1 MVDTMVNFA
10 VRGAPRTA
18 IPFVIEGRACML
30 NRYPL
35 WKYLLILV
43 VLVVGLIY
51 SLPNLF
57 PEDPAIQLSSAQGET
72 LNERQIEH
80 VENALGENGIAVK
93 GVEEVNGLWLIRLR
107 NDNDQLN
114 ARDIAADLLGND
126 ATVALN
132 LAEATP
138 AWLQAFSASPMTLG
152 LDLRGGVHFL
162 LEVDMDAALTQRLEV
177 NASAM
182 RELLRSE
189 RIRYRNTDVEGR
201 SLSIDFASTEDRD
214 NARRLISRDFPN
226 FDYTNEGSGRSSR
239 LVMALSDQ
247 TINEIQDYA
256 INQNLTTLRNR
267 VNELGVAEPMVQ
279 RQGPN
284 QIVVELPGVQDTVAA
299 KRIVGATANLEFR
312 LEARNDTPSMETETH
327 VFRNDASRSAE
338 LMRDVIIT
346 GDSVSSASNS
356 FDENGRPQVNI
367 NLDGTGGTL
376 MNRATRTN
384 IGRNMA
390 VLFIEHKSEDT
401 VVIDPETGEET
412 IEREPYVE
420 RGLISLATIQSALG
434 NSFRITGLDSPTE
447 AAELSLLLRSGALAA
462 PIYFVQERTIGPSLG
477 AENIQRGLLSVQ
489 VGLLLLV
496 LFMLARYKVFGI
508 FANIALALNLTI
520 LVAVMSML
528 GATLTLPGIAGIV
541 LTLGMAVDA
550 NVLIF
555 ERIREEL
562 RNGLSIQQAIH
573 AGYERAFTSIV
584 DANITTLLVAI
595 ILFSIGTG
603 PVKGFAVTLS
613 IGILTSMFTAL
624 MVTRALVNLTYGS
637 RPVKKLWI

>member
-1 MVDTMVNFA
+1 
-10 VRGAPRTA
+10 
-18 IPFVIEGRACML
+18 ML

-35 WKYLLILV
+35 WKYLIILV
-43 VLVVGLIY
+43 VLAAGLIY
-51 SLPNLF
+51 SLPNLY
-57 PEDPAIQLSSAQGET
+57 PEDPAIQLSNAQGSA
-72 LNERQIEH
+72 LDERQVDA
-80 VENALGENGIAVK
+80 VESALTEQGIGIKAV
-93 GVEEVNGLWLIRLR
+93 ESLNDQWLIRL
-107 NDNDQLN
+107 NHADDQLR
-114 ARDIAADLLGND
+114 ARDIAAQTLGNN

-138 AWLQAFSASPMTLG
+138 AWLQSLSASPMTLG

-162 LEVDMDAALTQRLEV
+162 LEVDMEAALTQRLEV
-177 NASAM
+177 NASAI
-182 RELLRSE
+182 RELLRGE
-189 RIRYRNTDVEGR
+189 RIRYRNTEVEG
-201 SLSIDFASTEDRD
+201 STLSVDFASPEDRD
-214 NARRLISRDFPN
+214 TARRLISRDFPN
-226 FDYTNEGSGRSSR
+226 FEYTNEGDGRAAR
-239 LVMALSDQ
+239 LVMSLTDQ
-247 TINEIQDYA
+247 QVNEIQDYA
-256 INQNLTTLRNR
+256 VNQNLTTLRNR

-312 LEARNDTPSMETETH
+312 LEARPDSPSNETETLA
-327 VFRNDASRSAE
+327 FRNDASRSAE

-346 GDSVSSASNS
+346 GDSVSSASRS

-384 IGRNMA
+384 LGRNMA
-390 VLFIEHKSEDT
+390 VLFIEHRSEDT
-401 VVIDPETGEET
+401 VSVDPETGEQIT
-412 IEREPYVE
+412 IREPYVE
-420 RGLISLATIQSALG
+420 RGIISLATIQSALG

-447 AAELSLLLRSGALAA
+447 AGELALLLRSGSLAA
-462 PIYFVQERTIGPSLG
+462 PIYFAQERTIGPSLG
-477 AENIQRGLLSVQ
+477 AENIERGLLSVQ
-489 VGLLLLV
+489 VGLLLIV
-496 LFMLARYKVFGI
+496 LFMLVRYKVFGL
-508 FANIALALNLTI
+508 FANIALAFNLTL
-520 LVAVMSML
+520 LVAVMSLL

-555 ERIREEL
+555 ERIREEM
-562 RNGLSIQQAIH
+562 RNGLSAQQAIH

-584 DANITTLLVAI
+584 DANITTLLVAV

-613 IGILTSMFTAL
+613 IGILTSLFTAL
-624 MVTRALVNLTYGS
+624 MVTRAMVNLTYGKK
-637 RPVKKLWI
+637 PVAKPWI

>member
-1 MVDTMVNFA
+1 MDIARLSINRPVYTWIIMLICLLGGIWGFA
-10 VRGAPRTA
+10 TL
-18 IPFVIEGRACML
+18 GRL
-30 NRYPL
+30 
-35 WKYLLILV
+35 
-43 VLVVGLIY
+43 
-51 SLPNLF
+51 
-57 PEDPAIQLSSAQGET
+57 EDPAFTIKTAVVVTQYPGASA
-72 LNERQIEH
+72 
-80 VENALGENGIAVK
+80 
-93 GVEEVNGLWLIRLR
+93 EEV
-107 NDNDQLN
+107 
-114 ARDIAADLLGND
+114 A
-126 ATVALN
+126 
-132 LAEATP
+132 
-138 AWLQAFSASPMTLG
+138 
-152 LDLRGGVHFL
+152 
-162 LEVDMDAALTQRLEV
+162 LEVTEPLESQIQKMSEIKDIESMNQPGLSWITV
-177 NASAM
+177 NMQDTFDGS
-182 RELLRSE
+182 EL
-189 RIRYRNTDVEGR
+189 
-201 SLSIDFASTEDRD
+201 
-214 NARRLISRDFPN
+214 P
-226 FDYTNEGSGRSSR
+226 
-239 LVMALSDQ
+239 
-247 TINEIQDYA
+247 EIW
-256 INQNLTTLRNR
+256 TKLRNR

-279 RQGPN
+279 RQGPS

-312 LEARNDTPSMETETH
+312 LEARHDTPDAETERFE
-327 VFRNDASRSAE
+327 FRNDPARSAE

-390 VLFIEHKSEDT
+390 VLFIEHKSEDRIE
-401 VVIDPETGEET
+401 VDPETGEET
-412 IEREPYVE
+412 IVREPYTE

-447 AAELSLLLRSGALAA
+447 AAELALLLRSGSLAA

-477 AENIQRGLLSVQ
+477 AENIERGLLSVQ
-489 VGLLLLV
+489 IGLLLVV
-496 LFMLARYKVFGI
+496 LFMLVRYKVFGV
-508 FANIALALNLTI
+508 FANIALALNLTL

-562 RNGLSIQQAIH
+562 RNGMSIQQAIY

-584 DANITTLLVAI
+584 DANITTLLVAV

-624 MVTRALVNLTYGS
+624 LVTRAMVNLTYGGK
-637 RPVKKLWI
+637 PVKKLRI

>member
-1 MVDTMVNFA
+1 
-10 VRGAPRTA
+10 
-18 IPFVIEGRACML
+18 ML

-43 VLVVGLIY
+43 VLLAGLVY

-57 PEDPAIQLSSAQGET
+57 PEDPAIQISSERGDAT
-72 LNERQIEH
+72 INERQLERIRASLDEADIE
-80 VENALGENGIAVK
+80 VQA
-93 GVEEVNGLWLIRLR
+93 VEEDPSSMLIRLS
-107 NDNDQLN
+107 DADDQIR
-114 ARDIAADLLGND
+114 ARDRISDLLGD
-126 ATVALN
+126 KYVVALN
-132 LAEATP
+132 LAESTP
-138 AWLQAFSASPMTLG
+138 AWLQSLSASPMTLG

-162 LEVDMDAALTQRLEV
+162 LEVDMDAALEQRLEV

-182 RELLRSE
+182 REQLRSE
-189 RIRYRNTDVEGR
+189 RIRYRDTQIEER
-201 SLSIDFASTEDRD
+201 TISMAFANAEDRD
-214 NARRLISRDFPN
+214 EARGLIAREFPE
-226 FDYTNEGSGRSSR
+226 FDYASEEGDRGAR
-239 LVMALSDQ
+239 LVMTMTDQ
-247 TINEIQDYA
+247 AVNELQDYA

-267 VNELGVAEPMVQ
+267 VNELGVAEPLVQ
-279 RQGPN
+279 RQGPER
-284 QIVVELPGVQDTVAA
+284 IVVELPGVQDTVEA

-312 LEARNDTPSMETETH
+312 LEARPDTPDSETESFP
-327 VFRNDASRSAE
+327 FRNNPSRSAD

-346 GDSVSSASNS
+346 GDSVSNANHS

-390 VLFIEHKSEDT
+390 VLFIEHKTRERTVIED
-401 VVIDPETGEET
+401 GEEVV
-412 IEREPYVE
+412 EREPYTE
-420 RGLISLATIQSALG
+420 RGIISLATIQSALG

-447 AAELSLLLRSGALAA
+447 AAELALLLRSGSLAA

-477 AENIQRGLLSVQ
+477 AENIERGVMSVQ
-489 VGLLLLV
+489 IGLLLVV
-496 LFMLARYKVFGI
+496 LFMLVRYKVFGV
-508 FANIALALNLTI
+508 FANVALALNLTL
-520 LVAVMSML
+520 LVAAMSLL

-562 RNGLSIQQAIH
+562 RTGLSVQQAIS
-573 AGYERAFTSIV
+573 AGYERAFTSII
-584 DANITTLLVAI
+584 DANITTLLVAV

-613 IGILTSMFTAL
+613 LGIITSLFTAL
-624 MVTRALVNLTYGS
+624 LVTRAMVNLTYGGK
-637 RPVKKLWI
+637 PVKKLWI

>member
-1 MVDTMVNFA
+1 
-10 VRGAPRTA
+10 
-18 IPFVIEGRACML
+18 ML

-57 PEDPAIQLSSAQGET
+57 PADPAIQISNAQGDS
-72 LNERQIEH
+72 LSARQIER
-80 VENALGENGIAVK
+80 VEDALIENGIDIKAI
-93 GVEEVNGLWLIRLR
+93 EENNGQWLIRLR
-107 NDNDQLN
+107 HDDDQLD
-114 ARDIAADLLGND
+114 ARDIAADIVDGD
-126 ATVALN
+126 TTVALN

-138 AWLQAFSASPMTLG
+138 EWLQAFSASPMTLG

-182 RELLRSE
+182 RELLRNE
-189 RIRYRNTDVEGR
+189 RIRYRNTDIEER
-201 SLSIDFASTEDRD
+201 SLSIDFASAEDRD
-214 NARRLISRDFPN
+214 TARRLISRDFPE
-226 FDYTNEGSGRSSR
+226 FEYTSEGDGRAST
-239 LVMALSDQ
+239 LEMTLSDQ
-247 TINEIQDYA
+247 SVNEIQDYA
-256 INQNLTTLRNR
+256 VNQNLTTLRNR
-267 VNELGVAEPMVQ
+267 VDELGVAEPMVQ

-284 QIVVELPGVQDTVAA
+284 QIVVELPGIQDTVAA

-312 LEARNDTPSMETETH
+312 LEARPDAPNNETETFT
-327 VFRNDASRSAE
+327 FRNQPSRTAE

-346 GDSVSSASNS
+346 GDSVSNASNS
-356 FDENGRPQVNI
+356 FDQNGRPQVNI
-367 NLDGTGGTL
+367 DLDGTGGTL

-390 VLFIEHKSEDT
+390 VLFIEHKSENT
-401 VVIDPETGEET
+401 AVVDPETGEET
-412 IEREPYVE
+412 MERETYVE
-420 RGLISLATIQSALG
+420 RGIISLATIQSALG

-447 AAELSLLLRSGALAA
+447 AAELALLLRSGSLAA

-477 AENIQRGLLSVQ
+477 AENIERGLLSVQ
-489 VGLLLLV
+489 IGLLLVV
-496 LFMLARYKVFGI
+496 LFMLVRYKVFGV
-508 FANIALALNLTI
+508 FANIALALNLTL

-562 RNGLSIQQAIH
+562 RNGLSVQQAIK

-584 DANITTLLVAI
+584 DANITTLLVAV

-613 IGILTSMFTAL
+613 IGILTSLFTAL
-624 MVTRALVNLTYGS
+624 MVTRAMVNLTYGS
-637 RPVKKLWI
+637 KPVKKLWI

>member
-1 MVDTMVNFA
+1 
-10 VRGAPRTA
+10 
-18 IPFVIEGRACML
+18 ML

-43 VLVVGLIY
+43 VLVAGLIY

-57 PEDPAIQLSSAQGET
+57 PADPAIQVSDAQGNA
-72 LNERQIEH
+72 LDERQITR
-80 VENALGENGIAVK
+80 VEEALSERDIAVK
-93 GVEEVNGLWLIRLR
+93 AVEENNGQWLIRLQS
-107 NDNDQLN
+107 DDDQLD
-114 ARDIAADLLGND
+114 ARDIAAEVLGPN

-132 LAEATP
+132 LADATP
-138 AWLQAFSASPMTLG
+138 GWLQALSASPMTLG

-189 RIRYRNTDVEGR
+189 RIRYRNTTIDER
-201 SLSIDFASTEDRD
+201 SLSIDFASAEDRD
-214 NARRLISRDFPN
+214 AARRLISRDFPN
-226 FDYTNEGSGRSSR
+226 FEYTSEGDGRASS
-239 LVMALSDQ
+239 LVMTLSDV
-247 TINEIQDYA
+247 TVNEIQDYA

-279 RQGPN
+279 RQGPS

-312 LEARNDTPSMETETH
+312 LEARNDTPDAETERFE
-327 VFRNDASRSAE
+327 FRNDPSRSAE

-390 VLFIEHKSEDT
+390 VLFIEHKSEDRIE
-401 VVIDPETGEET
+401 VDPETGEET
-412 IEREPYVE
+412 IVREPYTE

-447 AAELSLLLRSGALAA
+447 AAELALLLRSGSLAA

-477 AENIQRGLLSVQ
+477 AENIERGLLSVQ
-489 VGLLLLV
+489 IGLLLVV
-496 LFMLARYKVFGI
+496 LFMLVRYKVFGV
-508 FANIALALNLTI
+508 FANIALALNLTL

-562 RNGLSIQQAIH
+562 RNGMSIQQAIY

-584 DANITTLLVAI
+584 DANITTLLVAV

-624 MVTRALVNLTYGS
+624 LVTRAMVNLTYGGK
-637 RPVKKLWI
+637 PVKKLWI

>member
-1 MVDTMVNFA
+1 
-10 VRGAPRTA
+10 
-18 IPFVIEGRACML
+18 ML

-35 WKYLLILV
+35 WKYLLILI
-43 VLVVGLIY
+43 VLLVGLVY

-57 PEDPAIQLSSAQGET
+57 PEDPAIQISSERGDATVDERQLERIQSS
-72 LNERQIEH
+72 LNEAGIEIKD
-80 VENALGENGIAVK
+80 VERSQTSTL
-93 GVEEVNGLWLIRLR
+93 LRLR
-107 NDNDQLN
+107 NPDAQLA
-114 ARDIAADLLGND
+114 ARDRVAAMLGEEYV
-126 ATVALN
+126 VALN
-132 LAEATP
+132 LAESTP
-138 AWLQAFSASPMTLG
+138 EWLQSLSASPMTLG

-162 LEVDMDAALTQRLEV
+162 LEVDMDAAVSQRLEV

-182 RELLRSE
+182 RELLRDE
-189 RIRYRNTDVEGR
+189 RIRYRDTEIDDRTLTLSFTD
-201 SLSIDFASTEDRD
+201 AEDRD
-214 NARRLISRDFPN
+214 TARSLISREFPDFQYEN
-226 FDYTNEGSGRSSR
+226 QGDGRGA
-239 LVMALSDQ
+239 ALAMTLTDQ
-247 TINEIQDYA
+247 AVNEIQDYA

-267 VNELGVAEPMVQ
+267 VNELGVAEPLVQ
-279 RQGPN
+279 RQGPDR
-284 QIVVELPGVQDTVAA
+284 IVVELPGVQDTAEA

-312 LEARNDTPSMETETH
+312 LEARPDTPDSETESFP
-327 VFRNDASRSAE
+327 FRNQPSRSAD

-346 GDSVSSASNS
+346 GDQVSNANRS

-367 NLDGTGGTL
+367 DLDGTGGTL

-390 VLFIEHKSEDT
+390 VVYIEHKTRDSVEMVD
-401 VVIDPETGEET
+401 GEET
-412 IEREPYVE
+412 VVRDAYTE
-420 RGLISLATIQSALG
+420 RGIISLATIQSALG

-447 AAELSLLLRSGALAA
+447 AAELSLLLRSGSLAA

-477 AENIQRGLLSVQ
+477 AENIERGVMSVQ
-489 VGLLLLV
+489 IGLLLVV
-496 LFMLARYKVFGI
+496 LFMLIRYKVFGI
-508 FANIALALNLTI
+508 FANLALALNLTL
-520 LVAVMSML
+520 LVAAMSLL

-562 RNGLSIQQAIH
+562 RTGLSVQQAIH

-584 DANITTLLVAI
+584 DANITTLLVAV

-613 IGILTSMFTAL
+613 LGILTSLFTAL
-624 MVTRALVNLTYGS
+624 VVTRAMVNLAYGGK
-637 RPVKKLWI
+637 PVKKLWI

>member
-1 MVDTMVNFA
+1 
-10 VRGAPRTA
+10 
-18 IPFVIEGRACML
+18 ML

-57 PEDPAIQLSSAQGET
+57 PADPAIQVSDAQGNA
-72 LNERQIEH
+72 LDERQITR
-80 VENALGENGIAVK
+80 VEEALSESDIAVK
-93 GVEEVNGLWLIRLR
+93 AVEETNGQWLIRLQS
-107 NDNDQLN
+107 DDDQLD
-114 ARDIAADLLGND
+114 ARDIAADVLGPN

-132 LAEATP
+132 LADATP
-138 AWLQAFSASPMTLG
+138 EWLQAFAASPMTLG

-162 LEVDMDAALTQRLEV
+162 LEVDMEAALTQRLEV

-189 RIRYRNTDVEGR
+189 RIRYRNTTIDDR
-201 SLSIDFASTEDRD
+201 SLSIDFASSEDRD
-214 NARRLISRDFPN
+214 AARRLISRDFPN
-226 FDYTNEGSGRSSR
+226 FEYTNEGDGRASS
-239 LVMALSDQ
+239 LVMTLSDM
-247 TINEIQDYA
+247 TVNEIQDYA

-279 RQGPN
+279 RQGPS

-312 LEARNDTPSMETETH
+312 LEARNDTPDAETERFE
-327 VFRNDASRSAE
+327 FRNDPSRSAD

-390 VLFIEHKSEDT
+390 VLFIEHKSEDRIE
-401 VVIDPETGEET
+401 VDPETGEET
-412 IEREPYVE
+412 IVREPYTE

-447 AAELSLLLRSGALAA
+447 AAELALLLRSGSLAA

-477 AENIQRGLLSVQ
+477 AENIERGLLSVQ
-489 VGLLLLV
+489 IGLLLVV
-496 LFMLARYKVFGI
+496 LFMLVRYKVFGV
-508 FANIALALNLTI
+508 FANVALALNLTL

-562 RNGLSIQQAIH
+562 RNGMSIQQAIY

-584 DANITTLLVAI
+584 DANITTLLVAV

-624 MVTRALVNLTYGS
+624 LVTRAMVNLTYGGK
-637 RPVKKLWI
+637 PVKKLWI

>member
-1 MVDTMVNFA
+1 
-10 VRGAPRTA
+10 
-18 IPFVIEGRACML
+18 ML

-57 PEDPAIQLSSAQGET
+57 PADPAIQVSDAQGDS
-72 LNERQIEH
+72 LDERQISR
-80 VENALGENGIAVK
+80 
-93 GVEEVNGLWLIRLR
+93 VEEALIDSDIGIKAIEETNGQWLIRLQS
-107 NDNDQLN
+107 DDDQLD
-114 ARDIAADLLGND
+114 ARDIAADVLGSD

-132 LAEATP
+132 LADATP
-138 AWLQAFSASPMTLG
+138 GWLQAFSASPMTLG

-182 RELLRSE
+182 RELLRGE
-189 RIRYRNTDVEGR
+189 RIRYRNTTIDER
-201 SLSIDFASTEDRD
+201 SLSISFGSAEDRD
-214 NARRLISRDFPN
+214 TARRLISRDFPN
-226 FDYTNEGSGRSSR
+226 FEYTNEGDGRASN
-239 LVMALSDQ
+239 LVMTLSDQ
-247 TINEIQDYA
+247 TVNEIQDYA

-279 RQGPN
+279 RQGPS

-312 LEARNDTPSMETETH
+312 LEARNDTPDTETERLE
-327 VFRNDASRSAE
+327 FRNDPTRSAE

-390 VLFIEHKSEDT
+390 VLFIEHKSEDR
-401 VVIDPETGEET
+401 VEIDPETGEET
-412 IEREPYVE
+412 IIREPYVE

-447 AAELSLLLRSGALAA
+447 AAELALLLRSGSLAA

-477 AENIQRGLLSVQ
+477 AENIERGLLSVQ
-489 VGLLLLV
+489 IGLLLVV
-496 LFMLARYKVFGI
+496 LFMLVRYKVFGV
-508 FANIALALNLTI
+508 FANIALALNLTL

-562 RNGLSIQQAIH
+562 RNGMSIQQAIY

-584 DANITTLLVAI
+584 DANITTLLVAV

-624 MVTRALVNLTYGS
+624 LVTRAMVNLTYGGK
-637 RPVKKLWI
+637 PVKKLWI

>member
-1 MVDTMVNFA
+1 
-10 VRGAPRTA
+10 
-18 IPFVIEGRACML
+18 ML

-57 PEDPAIQLSSAQGET
+57 PADPAIQVSDAQGNA
-72 LNERQIEH
+72 LDERQITR
-80 VENALGENGIAVK
+80 VEEALSERDIAVK
-93 GVEEVNGLWLIRLR
+93 AVEENNGQWLIRLQS
-107 NDNDQLN
+107 DDDQLD
-114 ARDIAADLLGND
+114 ARDIAAEVLGPN

-132 LAEATP
+132 LADATP
-138 AWLQAFSASPMTLG
+138 GWLQAFSASPMTLG

-162 LEVDMDAALTQRLEV
+162 LEVDMDAALAQRLEV
-177 NASAM
+177 NASAI

-189 RIRYRNTDVEGR
+189 RIRYRNTTIDER
-201 SLSIDFASTEDRD
+201 SLSIDFASAEDRD
-214 NARRLISRDFPN
+214 AARRLISRDFPN
-226 FDYTNEGSGRSSR
+226 FEYTSEGDGRTSR
-239 LVMALSDQ
+239 LVMTLSDMAV
-247 TINEIQDYA
+247 NEIQDYA

-279 RQGPN
+279 RQGPS

-312 LEARNDTPSMETETH
+312 LEARHDTPDAETERFE
-327 VFRNDASRSAE
+327 FRNDPARSAE

-390 VLFIEHKSEDT
+390 VLFIEHKSEDRIE
-401 VVIDPETGEET
+401 VDPETGEET
-412 IEREPYVE
+412 IVREPYTE

-447 AAELSLLLRSGALAA
+447 AAELALLLRSGSLAA

-477 AENIQRGLLSVQ
+477 AENIERGLLSVQ
-489 VGLLLLV
+489 IGLLLVV
-496 LFMLARYKVFGI
+496 LFMLVRYKVFGV
-508 FANIALALNLTI
+508 FANIALALNLTL

-562 RNGLSIQQAIH
+562 RNGMSIQQAIY

-584 DANITTLLVAI
+584 DANITTLLVAV

-624 MVTRALVNLTYGS
+624 LVTRAMVNLTYGGK
-637 RPVKKLWI
+637 PVKKLWI

>member
-1 MVDTMVNFA
+1 
-10 VRGAPRTA
+10 
-18 IPFVIEGRACML
+18 ML

-43 VLVVGLIY
+43 VLVAGLIY
-51 SLPNLF
+51 ALPNLF
-57 PEDPAIQLSSAQGET
+57 PEDPAVQISSAETGET
-72 LNERQIEH
+72 LDESEIERVESALNEADVAIKS
-80 VENALGENGIAVK
+80 VEQNNQQ
-93 GVEEVNGLWLIRLR
+93 WLIRLS
-107 NDNDQLN
+107 NSDDQL
-114 ARDIAADLLGND
+114 RTQEIASDLLGDD

-138 AWLQAFSASPMTLG
+138 GWLQAFSASPMTLG

-162 LEVDMDAALTQRLEV
+162 LEVDMEAALTQRLEV

-182 RELLRSE
+182 REMLRE
-189 RIRYRNTDVEGR
+189 EGIRYRNTEVEER
-201 SLSIDFASTEDRD
+201 NLSMDFAGEDDRD
-214 NARRLISRDFPN
+214 EARSLISREFPDFEYSSEE
-226 FDYTNEGSGRSSR
+226 DGRAAR
-239 LVMALSDQ
+239 LVMSLTDEQA
-247 TINEIQDYA
+247 NEIQDYA

-279 RQGPN
+279 RQGPDR
-284 QIVVELPGVQDTVAA
+284 IVVELPGVQDTVAA
-299 KRIVGATANLEFR
+299 KRVVGATANLEFR
-312 LEARNDTPSMETETH
+312 LEARSDTPDNETESFS
-327 VFRNDASRSAE
+327 FRNEEGREAN
-338 LMRDVIIT
+338 LMRDVIVT
-346 GDSVSSASNS
+346 GDSVSSASRS

-367 NLDGTGGTL
+367 DLDGTGGTL
-376 MNRATRTN
+376 MNRATRSN

-390 VLFIEHKSEDT
+390 VLFIEHKSEERT
-401 VVIDPETGEET
+401 VMEDGEET
-412 IEREPYVE
+412 TEREPYVE

-434 NSFRITGLDSPTE
+434 NSFRITGLESPTE
-447 AAELSLLLRSGALAA
+447 AAELSLLLRSGSLAA

-477 AENIQRGLLSVQ
+477 ADNIERGLLSVQ
-489 VGLLLLV
+489 IGLLLV
-496 LFMLARYKVFGI
+496 ALFMLVRYKVFGI
-508 FANIALALNLTI
+508 FANIALALNLTL
-520 LVAVMSML
+520 LVAAMSLL

-562 RNGLSIQQAIH
+562 RNGMSIQQAIYS
-573 AGYERAFTSIV
+573 GYERAFTSIV

-624 MVTRALVNLTYGS
+624 LVTRSMVNLSYGGK
-637 RPVKKLWI
+637 PVKKLWI

>member
-1 MVDTMVNFA
+1 
-10 VRGAPRTA
+10 
-18 IPFVIEGRACML
+18 ML

-43 VLVVGLIY
+43 VLLAGLVY

-57 PEDPAIQLSSAQGET
+57 PEDPAVQISSERGDST
-72 LNERQIEH
+72 IDERQLERIR
-80 VENALGENGIAVK
+80 ASLGEADIDIQAVQ
-93 GVEEVNGLWLIRLR
+93 EDTSSMLIRLA
-107 NDNDQLN
+107 DADDQIR
-114 ARDIAADLLGND
+114 ARDRISEMLGD
-126 ATVALN
+126 EYVVALN
-132 LAEATP
+132 LAESTP
-138 AWLQAFSASPMTLG
+138 AWLQSLSASPMTLG

-162 LEVDMDAALTQRLEV
+162 LEVDMDAALEQRLEV

-182 RELLRSE
+182 REQLRSE
-189 RIRYRNTDVEGR
+189 RIRYRDTQIEGR
-201 SLSIDFASTEDRD
+201 TVSMAFANAEDRD
-214 NARRLISRDFPN
+214 EARGLIAREFPE
-226 FDYTNEGSGRSSR
+226 FDYASEEGDRGAR
-239 LVMALSDQ
+239 LVMTMTDQ
-247 TINEIQDYA
+247 AVNELQDYA

-267 VNELGVAEPMVQ
+267 VNELGVAEPLVQ
-279 RQGPN
+279 RQGPER
-284 QIVVELPGVQDTVAA
+284 IVVELPGVQDTVEA

-312 LEARNDTPSMETETH
+312 LEARPDTPDSETESFP
-327 VFRNDASRSAE
+327 FRNNPSRSAD

-346 GDSVSSASNS
+346 GDSVSNANHS

-390 VLFIEHKSEDT
+390 VLFIEHKTRERTVIED
-401 VVIDPETGEET
+401 GEEVV
-412 IEREPYVE
+412 EREPYTE
-420 RGLISLATIQSALG
+420 RGIISLATIQSALG

-447 AAELSLLLRSGALAA
+447 AAELALLLRSGSLAA

-477 AENIQRGLLSVQ
+477 AENIERGVMSVQ
-489 VGLLLLV
+489 IGLLLVV
-496 LFMLARYKVFGI
+496 LFMLVRYKVFGV
-508 FANIALALNLTI
+508 FANVALALNLTL
-520 LVAVMSML
+520 LVAAMSLL

-562 RNGLSIQQAIH
+562 RTGLSVQQAIS
-573 AGYERAFTSIV
+573 AGYERAFTSII
-584 DANITTLLVAI
+584 DANITTLLVAV

-613 IGILTSMFTAL
+613 LGIITSLFTAL
-624 MVTRALVNLTYGS
+624 LVTRAMVNLTYGGK
-637 RPVKKLWI
+637 PVKKLWI

>member
-1 MVDTMVNFA
+1 MMVNFA
-10 VRGAPRTA
+10 VHGVSVHS

-57 PEDPAIQLSSAQGET
+57 PEDPAIQISSAQGDS
-72 LNERQIEH
+72 LDERQIDR
-80 VENALGENGIAVK
+80 VETALSENDIAIKALEEENGQ
-93 GVEEVNGLWLIRLR
+93 WLIRLR
-107 NDNDQLN
+107 HDDDQLS

-138 AWLQAFSASPMTLG
+138 EWLQAFSASPMTLG

-162 LEVDMDAALTQRLEV
+162 LEVDMEAALTQRLEV
-177 NASAM
+177 NGSAM
-182 RELLRSE
+182 RELLRNE
-189 RIRYRNTDVEGR
+189 RIRYRNTDIEER

-214 NARRLISRDFPN
+214 TARSLISRDFPE
-226 FDYTNEGSGRSSR
+226 FEYSSEGDGRAST
-239 LVMALSDQ
+239 LVMTLSDQ
-247 TINEIQDYA
+247 SVNEIQDYA

-284 QIVVELPGVQDTVAA
+284 QIVVELPGIQDTVAA

-312 LEARNDTPSMETETH
+312 LEARNDTPDNETEILT
-327 VFRNDASRSAE
+327 FRNEPSRSAE

-367 NLDGTGGTL
+367 DLDGTGGTL

-401 VVIDPETGEET
+401 VVVDPETGEET

-447 AAELSLLLRSGALAA
+447 AAELALLLRSGSLAA

-477 AENIQRGLLSVQ
+477 AENIERGLLSVQ
-489 VGLLLLV
+489 IGLLLVV
-496 LFMLARYKVFGI
+496 LFMLVRYKVFGV
-508 FANIALALNLTI
+508 FANIALALNLTL

-562 RNGLSIQQAIH
+562 RNGMSVQQAIQ

-584 DANITTLLVAI
+584 DANITTLLVAV
-595 ILFSIGTG
+595 ILFSIGSG

-613 IGILTSMFTAL
+613 IGILTSLFTAL
-624 MVTRALVNLTYGS
+624 MVTRAMVNLAYGS
-637 RPVKKLWI
+637 KPVKKLWI

>member
-1 MVDTMVNFA
+1 
-10 VRGAPRTA
+10 
-18 IPFVIEGRACML
+18 ML

-57 PEDPAIQLSSAQGET
+57 PEDPAIQISSAQGDS
-72 LNERQIEH
+72 LNEQQIDR
-80 VENALGENGIAVK
+80 VETALSENGIAIK
-93 GVEEVNGLWLIRLR
+93 ALEEEDGQWLIRLR
-107 NDNDQLN
+107 QDDDQLP
-114 ARDIAADLLGND
+114 ARDIAADLLGD
-126 ATVALN
+126 EATVALN

-138 AWLQAFSASPMTLG
+138 EWLQAFSASPMTLG

-182 RELLRSE
+182 RELLREE
-189 RIRYRNTDVEGR
+189 RIRYRNTDIEER
-201 SLSIDFASTEDRD
+201 SLSIDFASAEDRD
-214 NARRLISRDFPN
+214 TARSLISRDFPE
-226 FDYTNEGSGRSSR
+226 FEYSSEGDGRAST
-239 LVMALSDQ
+239 LVMTLSDQ
-247 TINEIQDYA
+247 SVNEIQDYA

-284 QIVVELPGVQDTVAA
+284 QIVVELPGIQDTVAA

-312 LEARNDTPSMETETH
+312 LEARPDTPENETETLT
-327 VFRNDASRSAE
+327 FRNEPARTAE

-367 NLDGTGGTL
+367 DLDGTGGTL

-401 VVIDPETGEET
+401 VVTDPETGEET

-447 AAELSLLLRSGALAA
+447 AAELALLLRSGSLAA

-477 AENIQRGLLSVQ
+477 AENIERGLLSVQ
-489 VGLLLLV
+489 IGLLLVV
-496 LFMLARYKVFGI
+496 LFMLVRYKVFGV
-508 FANIALALNLTI
+508 FANIALALNLTL

-562 RNGLSIQQAIH
+562 RNGMSVQQAIQ

-584 DANITTLLVAI
+584 DANITTLLVAV
-595 ILFSIGTG
+595 ILFSIGSG

-613 IGILTSMFTAL
+613 IGILTSLFTAL
-624 MVTRALVNLTYGS
+624 MVTRAMVNLAYGS
-637 RPVKKLWI
+637 KPVKKLWI

>member
-1 MVDTMVNFA
+1 
-10 VRGAPRTA
+10 
-18 IPFVIEGRACML
+18 ML

-43 VLVVGLIY
+43 VLVAGLIY

-57 PEDPAIQLSSAQGET
+57 PADPAIQVSDAQGNA
-72 LNERQIEH
+72 LDERQITR
-80 VENALGENGIAVK
+80 VEEALSERDIAVK
-93 GVEEVNGLWLIRLR
+93 AVEENNGQWLIRLQS
-107 NDNDQLN
+107 DDDQLD
-114 ARDIAADLLGND
+114 ARDIAAEVLGPN

-132 LAEATP
+132 LADATP
-138 AWLQAFSASPMTLG
+138 GWLQAFSASPMTLG

-162 LEVDMDAALTQRLEV
+162 LEVDMDAALAQRLEV

-189 RIRYRNTDVEGR
+189 RIRYRNTTIDDR
-201 SLSIDFASTEDRD
+201 SLSIDFASSEDRD
-214 NARRLISRDFPN
+214 AARRLISRDFPN
-226 FDYTNEGSGRSSR
+226 FEYTSEGDGRASS
-239 LVMALSDQ
+239 LVMTLSDV
-247 TINEIQDYA
+247 TVNEIQDYA

-279 RQGPN
+279 RQGPS

-312 LEARNDTPSMETETH
+312 LEARPDTPDAETERFE
-327 VFRNDASRSAE
+327 FRNNPSRSAE

-390 VLFIEHKSEDT
+390 VLFIEHKSEDRIE
-401 VVIDPETGEET
+401 VDPETGEET
-412 IEREPYVE
+412 IVREPYTE

-447 AAELSLLLRSGALAA
+447 AAELALLLRSGSLAA

-477 AENIQRGLLSVQ
+477 AENIERGLLSVQ
-489 VGLLLLV
+489 IGLLLVV
-496 LFMLARYKVFGI
+496 LFMLVRYKVFGV
-508 FANIALALNLTI
+508 FANIALALNLTL

-562 RNGLSIQQAIH
+562 RNGMSIQQAIY

-584 DANITTLLVAI
+584 DANITTLLVAV

-624 MVTRALVNLTYGS
+624 LVTRAMVNLTYGGK
-637 RPVKKLWI
+637 PVKKLWI

>member
-1 MVDTMVNFA
+1 
-10 VRGAPRTA
+10 
-18 IPFVIEGRACML
+18 ML

-57 PEDPAIQLSSAQGET
+57 PADPAIQVSDAQGNA
-72 LNERQIEH
+72 LDERQITR
-80 VENALGENGIAVK
+80 VEEALSERDIAVK
-93 GVEEVNGLWLIRLR
+93 AVEENNGQWLIRLQS
-107 NDNDQLN
+107 DDDQLD
-114 ARDIAADLLGND
+114 ARDIAAEVLGPN

-132 LAEATP
+132 LADATP
-138 AWLQAFSASPMTLG
+138 GWLQAFSASPMTLG

-162 LEVDMDAALTQRLEV
+162 LEVDMDAALAQRLEV

-189 RIRYRNTDVEGR
+189 RIRYRNTTIDDR
-201 SLSIDFASTEDRD
+201 SLSIDFASSEDRD
-214 NARRLISRDFPN
+214 AARRLISRDFPN
-226 FDYTNEGSGRSSR
+226 FEYTSEGDGRTSR
-239 LVMALSDQ
+239 LVMTLSDMAV
-247 TINEIQDYA
+247 NEIQDYA

-279 RQGPN
+279 RQGPS

-312 LEARNDTPSMETETH
+312 LEARPDTPDAETERFE
-327 VFRNDASRSAE
+327 FRNNPSRSAE

-390 VLFIEHKSEDT
+390 VLFIEHKSEDRIE
-401 VVIDPETGEET
+401 VDPETGEET
-412 IEREPYVE
+412 IVREPYTE

-447 AAELSLLLRSGALAA
+447 AAELALLLRSGSLAA

-477 AENIQRGLLSVQ
+477 AENIERGLLSVQ
-489 VGLLLLV
+489 IGLLLVV
-496 LFMLARYKVFGI
+496 LFMLVRYKVFGV
-508 FANIALALNLTI
+508 FANIALALNLTL

-562 RNGLSIQQAIH
+562 RNGMSIQQAIY

-584 DANITTLLVAI
+584 DANITTLLVAV

-624 MVTRALVNLTYGS
+624 LVTRAMVNLTYGGK
-637 RPVKKLWI
+637 PVKKLWI

>member
-1 MVDTMVNFA
+1 
-10 VRGAPRTA
+10 
-18 IPFVIEGRACML
+18 ML

-57 PEDPAIQLSSAQGET
+57 PADPAIQVSDAQGNA
-72 LNERQIEH
+72 LDERQIDR
-80 VENALGENGIAVK
+80 VEEALSERDIAVK
-93 GVEEVNGLWLIRLR
+93 AVEETNGQWLIRLQS
-107 NDNDQLN
+107 DDDQLD
-114 ARDIAADLLGND
+114 ARDIAADVLGPN

-132 LAEATP
+132 LADATP
-138 AWLQAFSASPMTLG
+138 EWLQAFAASPMTLG

-162 LEVDMDAALTQRLEV
+162 LEVDMEAALTQRLEV

-189 RIRYRNTDVEGR
+189 RIRYRNTTIDDR
-201 SLSIDFASTEDRD
+201 SLSIDFASSEDRD
-214 NARRLISRDFPN
+214 AARRLISRDFPN
-226 FDYTNEGSGRSSR
+226 FEYTNEGDGRASS
-239 LVMALSDQ
+239 LVMTLSDM
-247 TINEIQDYA
+247 TVNEIQDYA

-279 RQGPN
+279 RQGPS

-312 LEARNDTPSMETETH
+312 LEARNDTPDAETERFE
-327 VFRNDASRSAE
+327 FRNDPSRSAE

-390 VLFIEHKSEDT
+390 VLFIEHKSEDRIE
-401 VVIDPETGEET
+401 VDPETGEET
-412 IEREPYVE
+412 IVREPYTE

-447 AAELSLLLRSGALAA
+447 AAELALLLRSGSLAA

-477 AENIQRGLLSVQ
+477 AENIDRGLLSVQ
-489 VGLLLLV
+489 IGLLLVV
-496 LFMLARYKVFGI
+496 LFMLVRYKVFGV
-508 FANIALALNLTI
+508 FANVALALNLTL

-562 RNGLSIQQAIH
+562 RNGMSIQQAIY

-584 DANITTLLVAI
+584 DANITTLLVAV

-624 MVTRALVNLTYGS
+624 LVTRAMVNLTYGGK
-637 RPVKKLWI
+637 PVKKLWI

>member
-1 MVDTMVNFA
+1 
-10 VRGAPRTA
+10 
-18 IPFVIEGRACML
+18 ML

-43 VLVVGLIY
+43 VLLAGLVY

-57 PEDPAIQLSSAQGET
+57 PEDPAVQISSERGDAT
-72 LNERQIEH
+72 IDERQLERIRDD
-80 VENALGENGIAVK
+80 LGEAGIEITDAEREANRV
-93 GVEEVNGLWLIRLR
+93 LIRL
-107 NDNDQLN
+107 DNADDQIR
-114 ARDIAADLLGND
+114 ARDRISDMLGD
-126 ATVALN
+126 EYVVALN
-132 LAEATP
+132 LAESTP
-138 AWLQAFSASPMTLG
+138 AWLQSLSASPMTLG

-162 LEVDMDAALTQRLEV
+162 LEVDMDAALEQRLEV

-182 RELLRSE
+182 REQLRSE
-189 RIRYRNTDVEGR
+189 RIRYRDTEIEER
-201 SLSIDFASTEDRD
+201 TISMAFASAEDRD
-214 NARRLISRDFPN
+214 EARRLIAREFPD
-226 FDYTNEGSGRSSR
+226 FDYASEGEDRGAR
-239 LVMALSDQ
+239 LVMTMTDQ
-247 TINEIQDYA
+247 AVNELQDYA

-267 VNELGVAEPMVQ
+267 VNELGVAEPLVQ

-284 QIVVELPGVQDTVAA
+284 RIVVELPGVQDTVAA

-312 LEARNDTPSMETETH
+312 LEARPDTPDSETETFP
-327 VFRNDASRSAE
+327 FRNQESRSAD
-338 LMRDVIIT
+338 LMRDVIIS
-346 GDSVSSASNS
+346 GDSVSNANHS

-367 NLDGTGGTL
+367 DLDGTGGTL

-390 VLFIEHKSEDT
+390 VLFIEHKTRETTKT
-401 VVIDPETGEET
+401 VDGEEVV
-412 IEREPYVE
+412 EREPYTE
-420 RGLISLATIQSALG
+420 RGIISLATIQSALG

-447 AAELSLLLRSGALAA
+447 AAELALLLRSGSLAA

-477 AENIQRGLLSVQ
+477 AENIERGIMSVQ
-489 VGLLLLV
+489 IGLLLVV
-496 LFMLARYKVFGI
+496 LFMLVRYKVFGV
-508 FANIALALNLTI
+508 FANVALALNLTL
-520 LVAVMSML
+520 LVAAMSLL

-562 RNGLSIQQAIH
+562 REGLSVQQAIH
-573 AGYERAFTSIV
+573 AGYERAFTSII
-584 DANITTLLVAI
+584 DANITTLLVAV

-613 IGILTSMFTAL
+613 LGIITSLFTAL
-624 MVTRALVNLTYGS
+624 MVTRAMVNLTYGGK
-637 RPVKKLWI
+637 PVKKLWI